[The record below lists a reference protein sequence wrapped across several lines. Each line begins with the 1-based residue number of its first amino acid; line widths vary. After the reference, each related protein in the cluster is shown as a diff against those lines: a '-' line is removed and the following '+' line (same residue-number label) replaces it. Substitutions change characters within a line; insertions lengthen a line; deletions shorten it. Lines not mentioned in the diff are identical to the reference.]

1 MKGARTIVIKTR
13 AVTLLDMV
21 CDSPAAQRSE
31 QIVVNII
38 HAVHNHWPPPPP
50 WPDIE
55 RANNNARSDGAKNSN
70 NKIVPRHASD
80 TLNPS
85 VSATCRSHSFSL
97 HAAGV
102 LERAS
107 TAWRGTGVAT
117 GKDRKSTRLNSSHI
131 TISYAVF
138 CLKKKT

>member
-107 TAWRGTGVAT
+107 TAWRGTRSEEHTSELQSHHDLVC
-117 GKDRKSTRLNSSHI
+117 RL
-131 TISYAVF
+131 
-138 CLKKKT
+138 LLEKKKNTLKP